1 MRKERQVRPLII
13 LKILGILLTV
23 IVGIIGILMV
33 LPVTIKVFTDPQ
45 GKVKVYYK
53 ILFFVFG
60 KKPDPNHILVK
71 IAIKILGLDQYS
83 DWDKIRIAA
92 KVNHWGSVLH
102 RLLLLIRRILKRVVG
117 LLNKC
122 RVSCLHAHVIV
133 GHEDAAM
140 AAIEYGSISTV
151 VYGIAGFLDANMK
164 MDPEA
169 MDVAVSCDFAKSNPT
184 ATLDIRLSVRIF
196 WVACAL
202 VRLVI
207 ENGKAGVYRKK
218 SKSNS

>member
-1 MRKERQVRPLII
+1 MWRERQVCPLIV
-13 LKILGILLTV
+13 LKILGILLAV
-23 IVGIIGILMV
+23 IIGIIGILMV
-33 LPVTIKVFTDPQ
+33 LPVNVKVFTDPN
-45 GKVKVYYK
+45 GKIKVYYK

-60 KKPDPNHILVK
+60 KKPDPNRVLVK
-71 IAIKILGLDQYS
+71 IAVKILGLEQYS

-92 KVNHWGSVLH
+92 KLNHWGSVLH
-102 RLLLLIRRILKRVVG
+102 RLLLLIRRILRRVVG
-117 LLNKC
+117 LLKKC
-122 RVSCLHAHVIV
+122 RVTCLHAHVTV

-151 VYGIAGFLDANMK
+151 VYGIAGFLHANMK
-164 MDPEA
+164 MDKEA
-169 MDVAVSCDFAKSNPT
+169 MDVAVSCDFAQSNPT

-207 ENGKAGVYRKK
+207 ENCKAGVYCKK

>member
-1 MRKERQVRPLII
+1 MWIERQVCPLIV
-13 LKILGILLTV
+13 LKILGILLAV

-33 LPVTIKVFTDPQ
+33 LPVTVKVFTDPQ

-60 KKPDPNHILVK
+60 KKPDPNHIVVK
-71 IAIKILGLDQYS
+71 LAVKILGLEQYS

-102 RLLLLIRRILKRVVG
+102 QLLSLIRRILKRVVR
-117 LLNKC
+117 LLQKC
-122 RVSCLHAHVIV
+122 RVSCLHAHITV

-140 AAIEYGSISTV
+140 AAIEYGSISTA
-151 VYGIAGFLDANMK
+151 VYAIAGFIDANMK
-164 MDPEA
+164 LDKEA
-169 MDVAVSCDFAKSNPT
+169 MDVAVSCDFARSNPT
-184 ATLDIRLSVRIF
+184 ATMDIRLSVRIF
-196 WVACAL
+196 WVVCAL
-202 VRLVI
+202 LRLI
-207 ENGKAGVYRKK
+207 AENNKAGIYRKK